1 MNAPLHADLDD
12 TLVLT
17 ADADQLSHAAVLAQ
31 LSDHAPALN
40 PDAVLAAWKLLFA
53 AAPWD
58 VTHQARILVLSPRNI
73 SNAAGFLTKPS

>member
-1 MNAPLHADLDD
+1 MQIRLHADLDD

-17 ADADQLSHAAVLAQ
+17 ADADEASHAAVLTQ
-31 LSDHAPALN
+31 LSDHVPALN

-58 VTHQARILVLSPRNI
+58 VTHQARTLVL
-73 SNAAGFLTKPS
+73 ALGK